1 MSDVGEPSLLHRR
14 LIHQGQELRITL
26 DRVRLPNG
34 HELELEMVHHPGA
47 AAVVPFVSDDE
58 VLLVRQYRWAA
69 SQWIYEIP
77 AGKLRPGEAPEA
89 CAARELEE
97 EVGHRAGRL
106 ERLGDIWTAPGF
118 TDETIALFA
127 ARELTPVAQALEPD
141 EVLEVERVPLARALD
156 LARDGRLRDAKSLCA
171 LFHVL
176 LRAREQ
182 RIE

>member
-1 MSDVGEPSLLHRR
+1 MSGTSEPTLLRRRLLH
-14 LIHQGQELRITL
+14 QGRELKITL
-26 DRVRLPNG
+26 DSVRLPNG
-34 HELELEMVHHPGA
+34 HELDLEMVHHPGA
-47 AAVVPFVSDDE
+47 AAVVPFVADDE
-58 VLLVRQYRWAA
+58 LLLVRQYRWAA

-118 TDETIALFA
+118 TDEVITLFT

-171 LFHVL
+171 ILHVL
-176 LRAREQ
+176 LRAKG
-182 RIE
+182 